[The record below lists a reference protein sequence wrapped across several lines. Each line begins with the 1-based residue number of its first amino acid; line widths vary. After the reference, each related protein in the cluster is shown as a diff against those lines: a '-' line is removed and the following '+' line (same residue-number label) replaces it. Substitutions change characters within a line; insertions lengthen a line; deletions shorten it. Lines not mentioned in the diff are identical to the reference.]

1 MRSSDWSSDV
11 CSSDLVGE
19 FGGRKMA
26 REFER
31 GHPAHVRPVARV
43 EHIGEGN
50 LLPRARHVERDV
62 IVAREEHQLVAKII
76 GEQVGTRYRGFEDA
90 RAFEAAEGEIM
101 RSEERRVG
109 KSVSVR
115 VALGGRLDLKKK
127 KKKTKTTNPQ

>member
-1 MRSSDWSSDV
+1 
-11 CSSDLVGE
+11 
-19 FGGRKMA
+19 MA

-50 LLPRARHVERDV
+50 LLPRARHLERDV

-76 GEQVGTRYRGFEDA
+76 GEQVGTRYRGFEYA

-101 RSEERRVG
+101 PPLPL
-109 KSVSVR
+109 
-115 VALGGRLDLKKK
+115 ALFAGGFSTSQLEKIGRAHV
-127 KKKTKTTNPQ
+127 

>member
-76 GEQVGTRYRGFEDA
+76 GEQVGTRYR
-90 RAFEAAEGEIM
+90 
-101 RSEERRVG
+101 RSEERRAG
-109 KSVSVR
+109 KECVSTCR
-115 VALGGRLDLKKK
+115 SRGSPYHYKKK
-127 KKKTKTTNPQ
+127 KHN

>member
-50 LLPRARHVERDV
+50 LLPSARHVERDV

-101 RSEERRVG
+101 TPLPL
-109 KSVSVR
+109 
-115 VALGGRLDLKKK
+115 ALFAGGGEANGGIVEQALSCGELGRAHY
-127 KKKTKTTNPQ
+127 

>member
-1 MRSSDWSSDV
+1 
-11 CSSDLVGE
+11 
-19 FGGRKMA
+19 MA

-50 LLPRARHVERDV
+50 LLPRARHLERDV
-62 IVAREEHQLVAKII
+62 IMAREEHQLVAKII

-101 RSEERRVG
+101 PPLPLALFAGGGEANGGIVEQARSEERRVG
-109 KSVSVR
+109 KECVSTCR
-115 VALGGRLDLKKK
+115 SRWSPY
-127 KKKTKTTNPQ
+127 N